1 MAHPD
6 RPNRLPPLKALQAF
20 EAAARHLSFKMA
32 AEELCVTPTAIS
44 HQVKGLEEY
53 LGVKL
58 FHRLTRSLRLTS
70 EGEAY
75 AALVIQGFQKLAE
88 ATNVLGSDEIKG
100 ELVVSTTT
108 SFAGQW
114 LAHRLPSFL
123 TEFPGLSVRVQ
134 SSNDVAD
141 FARDGID
148 VAVRYGFGDYPDF
161 HAAWVL
167 DDFVAPVCSPDRGE
181 HLLNPSDLL
190 EQPLVNFE
198 WSGFSSVDPSW
209 AKWFHAAG
217 VHDASKTVITT
228 FSDEHMCLQSARDG
242 HGVALVSLVAAAR
255 DLEHKRLQMPFD
267 IRLKDKSYY
276 LVCPQAHYAKAKV
289 RVFQDWLLRQAD
301 LFRDSEIGLRVLD
314 AKAF

>member
-1 MAHPD
+1 MPHSD

-20 EAAARHLSFKMA
+20 ESAARHLSFKLA

-44 HQVKGLEEY
+44 HQVKALEDY

-58 FHRLTRSLRLTS
+58 FHRLTRSLRLTG

-75 AALVIQGFQKLAE
+75 ARLVIQGFQKLAE
-88 ATNVLGSDEIKG
+88 ASNVLGSDEVKG

-114 LAHRLPSFL
+114 LAHRLPEFL
-123 TEFPGLSVRVQ
+123 KEYPGLSVRIL
-134 SSNDVAD
+134 SSDTVTD

-148 VAVRYGFGDYPDF
+148 VAIRYGFGEYKDF

-167 DDFVAPVCSPDRGE
+167 DDFAAPVCTKEISAQ
-181 HLLNPSDLL
+181 LQQPSDLL
-190 EQPLVNFE
+190 DQPLVNYE
-198 WSGFSSVDPSW
+198 WSRFSKIDPSW

-217 VHDASKTVITT
+217 VKDVSSSVIST
-228 FSDEHMCLQSARDG
+228 FSDAHMCLQAARDG
-242 HGVALVSLVAAAR
+242 HGVALVSVIAAAR
-255 DLEHKRLQMPFD
+255 DLEHNQLEMPFD
-267 IRLKDKSYY
+267 IKLKDKSYY
-276 LVCPQAHYAKAKV
+276 LVCPPANFAQAKV
-289 RVFQDWLLRQAD
+289 RVFQEWILAQAD

-314 AKAF
+314 GGTG